1 MKAIRFSGAN
11 ARTVLKQVRAQLGD
25 DAVILSN
32 RPGPEG
38 VEIVALA
45 ARDMDLMDDIQS
57 VVDTAAPA
65 LDQDAPA
72 VHATTQASTADA
84 RAKAAARRAQE
95 VAEQVRAASAKP
107 LAKPARSLNPM
118 NATAPAARA
127 ASASTITES
136 QGETLLNYV
145 NANRAPVAA
154 VVAPVTP
161 VAPMAPVAA
170 DSDTASMMAEIR
182 AMKALLQEQLAGAA
196 WEETRRKQPARA
208 TALRKLMDAGF
219 SALMS
224 RKLAEKLPAD
234 SDAEGTLR
242 WLTDVLA
249 RNIPCAAGADIVEQ
263 GGAWAL
269 VGPTGVGK
277 TTTAAKLAA
286 RCVMK
291 FGAARLGLITTDGYR
306 IGAQD
311 QLRIYG
317 RILGVPVLVANDATE
332 LQQALEAL
340 GDKHLVLIDTT
351 GMGQRDERVAEQHRM
366 LSARGVKR
374 LLLLNATSQGE
385 TLDEVARAYA
395 QAGAQAS
402 EDAAPLAGA
411 ILSKVDEA
419 ARLGAAVD
427 VIVRHKLALHY
438 VTSGQRVPEDIHAAN
453 AQVLA
458 HRSLRAPTNSAF
470 AMNDDEVGLMLAG
483 ARA

>member
-57 VVDTAAPA
+57 VVDSAAPA
-65 LDQDAPA
+65 DEPFASVPQAA
-72 VHATTQASTADA
+72 TQASTADA

-107 LAKPARSLNPM
+107 LVRTDRSLIPM
-118 NATAPAARA
+118 NATAP
-127 ASASTITES
+127 SAKSTPATMTES

-145 NANRAPVAA
+145 NANRAPVAPAA
-154 VVAPVTP
+154 VAPFAAAVAPVS
-161 VAPMAPVAA
+161 A
-170 DSDTASMMAEIR
+170 DNDTAFMMAEIR

-196 WEETRRKQPARA
+196 WEETRRMQPARA

-224 RKLAEKLPAD
+224 RKLSEKLPAD
-234 SDAEGTLR
+234 SDAEAALR
-242 WLTDVLA
+242 WLTDLLA

-263 GGAWAL
+263 GGTWAL

-291 FGAARLGLITTDGYR
+291 FGAAKLGLITTDGYR

-332 LQQALEAL
+332 LQQALDAL

-385 TLDEVARAYA
+385 TLDEVVRAY
-395 QAGAQAS
+395 AQAS

-427 VIVRHKLALHY
+427 VVVRHKLPLHY

-458 HRSLRAPTNSAF
+458 HRSLRAPANSVF